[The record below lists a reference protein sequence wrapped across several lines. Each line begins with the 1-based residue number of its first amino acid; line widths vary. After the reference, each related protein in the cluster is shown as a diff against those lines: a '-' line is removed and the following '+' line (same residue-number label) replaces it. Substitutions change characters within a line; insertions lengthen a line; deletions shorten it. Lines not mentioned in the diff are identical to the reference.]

1 MIPLFDYLLN
11 YGSKIFLKLFIAH
24 SKLQNKKYYLTLA
37 NINNNLGIIQ
47 KIKHQL
53 SRKLRF
59 TYLYLKSIIF
69 N

>member
-11 YGSKIFLKLFIAH
+11 KGSKIFLKLFIAH
-24 SKLQNKKYYLTLA
+24 SKFQNKKYYLTLA
-37 NINNNLGIIQ
+37 NINNNLGINQ

-53 SRKLRF
+53 SHKLRF

>member
-11 YGSKIFLKLFIAH
+11 EGSKILLFIAH
-24 SKLQNKKYYLTLA
+24 SKFQNKKNYLTLA
-37 NINNNLGIIQ
+37 NINNNLGVNQ

-53 SRKLRF
+53 SHKLRF